1 MKTIS
6 IKRLVPKQ
14 ATHPGEHLRD
24 EIEARGIKQND
35 LAVDLDLPKS
45 TISEIIRGKKSINAD
60 IALRL
65 ERVLGI
71 PAKFWMNAQSN
82 YEIDQ
87 RRIKEKHI
95 EFEKNNE
102 IWKVIKS
109 YIDLSFFK
117 KAGTIVD
124 DLKQNIEQIF
134 KIFDVQNL
142 DGFVGVFASAEAE
155 YQRYRKSEKS
165 NVERNNLVCW
175 VNLAK
180 YKAKEL
186 YIPEFNHLKKD
197 NVFNDVQ
204 KILYR
209 NEKTILEDIKNI
221 LNIYGIKFLYI
232 ENPKKCAVDGVSF
245 WSEGNPTIC
254 LSLRNKNLD
263 SFAFT
268 LFHELSHIYL
278 HLINN
283 NEREYIN
290 LEEKHLKEEQEAD
303 SLASEKL
310 IPKEIWK
317 NLRSINFYDEV
328 SVRNKAEIY
337 EIHPAILQGRFSNNT
352 RNYKIRKIDGKLKP
366 FQK

>member
-1 MKTIS
+1 MKIIS
-6 IKRLVPKQ
+6 IKNLIPKQ
-14 ATHPGEHLRD
+14 ATHPGEHLKD

-45 TISEIIRGKKSINAD
+45 TISEIIRGKKPVNPD

-65 ERVLGI
+65 EKVLGI
-71 PAKFWMNAQSN
+71 SAKFWMNAQSN

-117 KAGTIVD
+117 KTGVIVD

-134 KIFDVQNL
+134 KIFDVQSL
-142 DGFVGVFASAEAE
+142 DGFVGVFASAESD
-155 YQRYRKSEKS
+155 RYRKSKKS
-165 NVERNNLVCW
+165 NLERNNLVCW

-180 YKAKEL
+180 YRAKEM
-186 YIPEFNHLKKD
+186 YAPEFNYLEKD
-197 NVFNDVQ
+197 NVFNDI
-204 KILYR
+204 KNILYH
-209 NEKTILEDIKNI
+209 NEETILEDIKNV
-221 LNIYGIKFLYI
+221 LNTYGIKFLFI

-254 LSLRNKNLD
+254 LSLRNKDLD

-290 LEEKHLKEEQEAD
+290 LEEKYLKEEQEAD

-317 NLRSINFYDEV
+317 NLRNINFYDEV
-328 SVRNKAEIY
+328 SVRNKAKIY